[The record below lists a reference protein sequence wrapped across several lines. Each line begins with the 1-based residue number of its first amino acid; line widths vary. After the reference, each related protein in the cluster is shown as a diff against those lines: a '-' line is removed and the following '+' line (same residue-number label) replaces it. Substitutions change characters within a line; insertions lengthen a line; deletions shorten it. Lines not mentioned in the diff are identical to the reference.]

1 MLIIFDCDGVL
12 IDSEILSARVD
23 SEILAEIGYEI
34 TPEELAHKFAGLTT
48 ERIFQLVG
56 AEIGRPVPEKV
67 IARAKVETDRKLKA
81 EVLAVPGVQEMLD
94 ALDDP
99 RCICSNS
106 RPERLELSL
115 TKAGLWDRFRPY
127 VFSAQAVREGR
138 GKPSPDVF
146 LHAAEIFETDPA
158 DAIVVED
165 SVAGVTGGVAAGM
178 RVVGF
183 TGASHTWP
191 GHAEALME
199 AGALTVIRRLIEVPA
214 TVEALREWQPET
226 I

>member
-12 IDSEILSARVD
+12 IDSEIVSARVD

-34 TPEELAHKFAGLTT
+34 TPEELAHRFAGVTT
-48 ERIFQLVG
+48 ERIFELVG
-56 AEIGRPVPEKV
+56 EELGRVIPNKV
-67 IARAKVETDRKLKA
+67 IERAQRETDKKLQE
-81 EVLAVPGVQEMLD
+81 EVLPIAGVQEMLD

-106 RPERLELSL
+106 RPERLEVSL
-115 TKAGLWDRFRPY
+115 KKAGLWDRFRPY
-127 VFSAQAVREGR
+127 VFSAQAVGEGR
-138 GKPSPDVF
+138 GKPAPDVF
-146 LHAAEIFETDPA
+146 LHAAGIFETQPA

-165 SVAGVTGGVAAGM
+165 SVAGVTGAVAAGM
-178 RVVGF
+178 RVIGF

-191 GHAEALME
+191 GHGEVLME
-199 AGALTVIRRLIEVPA
+199 AGALTVIRRLSEVPA
-214 TVEALREWQPET
+214 TVEALRAWRPEA